1 MWVTVIKSYL
11 PEDRASSIISGVMA
25 LPHSTSY
32 RSAGILL
39 LTAISNHLLP
49 KAPTENT
56 AALLAVQDLMAPSIN
71 PLPELVD
78 NRISC

>member
-1 MWVTVIKSYL
+1 MWVTVIKSL

-25 LPHSTSY
+25 PTPLHTDQREYCCSPPFQTTFAEGS
-32 RSAGILL
+32 
-39 LTAISNHLLP
+39 
-49 KAPTENT
+49 TENT